1 MNNIGLPA
9 STLQRLAKHLLA
21 GWLFA
26 SLSGAPLDAAI
37 SVERL
42 PDSGVQP
49 QVISTGD
56 ATYLIYL
63 TGDPK
68 AADIVYRSRVGRS
81 DWSTPLRVNSQPGSA
96 IAIGTIRGPQM
107 AVGRGGRVHVVW
119 NGSSIAE
126 PKPAHGG
133 SPMLYARLADDEKTF
148 SPQRNLMTA
157 THELDG
163 GGSVAADAQGN
174 VQVFWHASPAGIS
187 GETNRAVYLAR
198 STDDG
203 GTFTAE
209 RPVSPAGS
217 GACGCCG
224 LTAFANARG
233 DTFVLFRS
241 ASTLMQR
248 DMTFLAS
255 TDGAEI
261 FKEVLADAWLV
272 GACPMSSA
280 DIAGAGEHTWAA
292 WETNGRIQLAR
303 YANGAWTTRLPAVG
317 PLQGAKHPR
326 IAINERGEALVV
338 WTEGTGWQKGGA
350 LAWQMFDAMGEP
362 TAGQG
367 RRDGVPVWSHATA
380 VAQPDGSFAVLF

>member
-1 MNNIGLPA
+1 M
-9 STLQRLAKHLLA
+9 QRLFKQLLA
-21 GWLFA
+21 GLLFA
-26 SLSGAPLDAAI
+26 SLSGVALTAAI

-49 QVISTGD
+49 QTISTGD
-56 ATYLIYL
+56 ATHLIYL

-68 AADIVYRSRVGRS
+68 AADIVYRSRTGQAE
-81 DWSTPLRVNSQPGSA
+81 WSAPLRVNNQPGSA

-107 AVGRGGRVHVVW
+107 ALGRNGRVHVVW

-133 SPMLYARLADDEKTF
+133 SPMLYARLTDDGKSFTA
-148 SPQRNLMTA
+148 QRNLMTA

-174 VQVFWHASPAGIS
+174 VLVFWHASPAGIS

-198 STDDG
+198 STDEG

-209 RPVSPAGS
+209 RAVSPVGS

-224 LTAFANARG
+224 LTALANARG
-233 DTFVLFRS
+233 EAFVLFRT
-241 ASTLMQR
+241 ARTLMQR
-248 DMTFLAS
+248 DMALLAS
-255 TDGAEI
+255 TGGGEN
-261 FKEVLADAWLV
+261 FKEVLADTWLV

-280 DIAGAGEHTWAA
+280 GLASAGDQTWAA

-303 YANGAWTTRLPAVG
+303 FANGAWTTKLPAVG

-326 IAINERGEALVV
+326 VAINSRGEALVV

-350 LAWQMFDAMGEP
+350 LAWQMFDANGQP
-362 TAGQG
+362 AAGQG
-367 RRDGVPVWSHATA
+367 RRDGVPAWSHATVYA
-380 VAQPDGSFAVLF
+380 RPDGGFVILY

>member
-1 MNNIGLPA
+1 M
-9 STLQRLAKHLLA
+9 QRFAKQLLA

-26 SLSGAPLDAAI
+26 SLSAAPLDAAI
-37 SVERL
+37 SFERL

-49 QVISTGD
+49 QAISTGD
-56 ATYLIYL
+56 ATHLIYL

-68 AADIVYRSRVGRS
+68 AADIVYRKRINQSE
-81 DWSTPLRVNSQPGSA
+81 WSTPLRVNNQSGSA

-107 AVGRGGRVHVVW
+107 ALGRNGRVHVVW

-126 PKPAHGG
+126 PKPTRGG
-133 SPMLYARLADDEKTF
+133 SPMLYARLSDDGKSFTA
-148 SPQRNLMTA
+148 QRNLMTA

-163 GGSVAADAQGN
+163 GGSVVADAQGN

-198 STDDG
+198 STDEG

-209 RPVSPAGS
+209 RAVSPVGS

-224 LTAFANARG
+224 LTGLANARG
-233 DTFVLFRS
+233 ESFVLFRS
-241 ASTLMQR
+241 ARTLMQR
-248 DMTFLAS
+248 DMTLLAS
-255 TDGAEI
+255 TGGGEN

-280 DIAGAGEHTWAA
+280 SLASAGEHTWAV
-292 WETNGRIQLAR
+292 WETNGHIQLAR
-303 YANGAWTTRLPAVG
+303 LANGAWTTKLPAVG

-326 IAINERGEALVV
+326 VAINSRGEALVV

-350 LAWQMFDAMGEP
+350 LTWQVFDANGEP

-367 RRDGVPVWSHATA
+367 RRDGIPAWSYATVYA
-380 VAQPDGSFAVLF
+380 RPDGGFVILH

>member
-1 MNNIGLPA
+1 M
-9 STLQRLAKHLLA
+9 QRLAKNLLA
-21 GWLFA
+21 SLLLA
-26 SLSGAPLDAAI
+26 SLGDAPLNAAI
-37 SVERL
+37 IIERL

-49 QVISTGD
+49 QAISTGD
-56 ATYLIYL
+56 TTHLIYL

-96 IAIGTIRGPQM
+96 VAIGTIRGPQM
-107 AVGRGGRVHVVW
+107 ALGPNGRVHVVW

-133 SPMLYARLADDEKTF
+133 SPMLYARLAEDRKTF

-163 GGSVAADAQGN
+163 GGSVAADARGN

-198 STDDG
+198 STDEG

-209 RPVSPAGS
+209 RVVSPVGS

-224 LTAFANARG
+224 LTGLANARG
-233 DTFVLFRS
+233 ESFVLFRS
-241 ASTLMQR
+241 ARTLMQR
-248 DMTFLAS
+248 DMTLLAS
-255 TDGAEI
+255 TGGGEN

-280 DIAGAGEHTWAA
+280 GLASAGNHTWAA
-292 WETNGRIQLAR
+292 WETNGRIQLGR
-303 YANGAWTTRLPAVG
+303 YANGTWTTKLPAVG

-326 IAINERGEALVV
+326 LSINDRGEALVV

-350 LAWQMFDAMGEP
+350 LAWQVFDADGKP

-367 RRDGVPVWSHATA
+367 RRDGVPAWSHAA
-380 VAQPDGSFAVLF
+380 AYAQPDGGFVILH

>member
-1 MNNIGLPA
+1 MR
-9 STLQRLAKHLLA
+9 RLFKHLLA

-26 SLSGAPLDAAI
+26 SLSGVTLNAAI
-37 SVERL
+37 SVEQL

-49 QVISTGD
+49 QAISTGD
-56 ATYLIYL
+56 ATHLIYL

-96 IAIGTIRGPQM
+96 IAMGTIRGPQL
-107 AVGRGGRVHVVW
+107 AIGRSGRVHVVW
-119 NGSSIAE
+119 NGSSSAE

-133 SPMLYARLADDEKTF
+133 SPMLYARLTEGGKTF

-163 GGSVAADAQGN
+163 GGAVAADTQGN

-198 STDDG
+198 STDEG

-224 LTAFANARG
+224 LTALANARG

-241 ASTLMQR
+241 ARTLMQR

-255 TDGAEI
+255 TDGAKT
-261 FKEVLADAWLV
+261 FQEVLTDAWLV

-280 DIAGAGEHTWAA
+280 GLASAGEHTWAA

-303 YANGAWTTRLPAVG
+303 FANGAWTTRLPAVG

-326 IAINERGEALVV
+326 LAINGRGEALVV

-350 LAWQMFDAMGEP
+350 LAWQMFNANGEP

-367 RRDGVPVWSHATA
+367 RRDGIPAWSHAA
-380 VAQPDGSFAVLF
+380 AYAQPDGRFVILH